1 MLRTTR
7 RSVARDAA
15 EWEAE
20 DVTAIL
26 NEEAAN
32 LTRSSPRKRKRE
44 SRGGSSATSPS
55 NKRIQLGQPTPS
67 TSNLPM
73 STTASPSR
81 RKSGRLQARKSLS
94 APKHVNRPDLYEIP
108 DDPEPKA
115 GTNPLLKPIK
125 KFRPLNVRPQQTASP
140 FKGKGVLETRTN
152 ALVNLDDSP
161 RKRPVRNRIEKIGRS
176 LHKARRPASKL
187 KETSA
192 MVDQLPF
199 DGEDIFEASQR
210 EELGQK
216 SSQHGRSSPEES
228 PPVEDVP
235 PRPSKKALPSK
246 ERHPAQTGSDADAEL
261 GRNPQSP
268 AIYSNPLPEVAKQ
281 TLAKETSKP
290 VIVDEA
296 VEEGREKEADN
307 AAYEEGRAPVELP
320 PERSQ
325 RPRTRAERD
334 AAEQS
339 AAEAEAK
346 REQMVKDT
354 LSGIEVAVQIR
365 ECKDAWTDSLVA
377 AAEIAENRTSSGAES
392 IKGKACAREF
402 KKMAHIYKK
411 LHRGNSGSPRRL
423 EYEKRE
429 TLGLLKRRCKHICDY
444 HYKPDMP
451 YDLERKRMVRD
462 LYEHL
467 IPSSLDLAKRALKT
481 LFQNDEFSMAAL
493 REICQ
498 LLNITSRLVNNAQA
512 WRPRPELGN
521 AVKSKTHSDIKP
533 NVETIVEKY
542 RRAIDEDERERF
554 VDELE
559 VRQKQNL
566 ERQQAEYQ
574 RRREAVRAKHRQYRC
589 HAYHDGAPL
598 PDQPVPGSQR
608 PLVDIDDISI
618 DDERAWAEPGRR
630 EGTGHANGAA
640 APIRPGLRR
649 EPTEDIPPPDE
660 TEWSQNELIVL
671 VNALQEFTSESRWED
686 IIDAYGGPCGRLERY
701 DMDQIMA
708 KARWVKQTMAR
719 QLEDELDESWDW
731 LRSVP
736 G

>member
-199 DGEDIFEASQR
+199 D
-210 EELGQK
+210 
-216 SSQHGRSSPEES
+216 
-228 PPVEDVP
+228 
-235 PRPSKKALPSK
+235 
-246 ERHPAQTGSDADAEL
+246 GSDADAEL